1 MKYYSKRLII
11 WRSLVQAQAGPQT
24 KRLIPKG
31 IEPLLV
37 CKPTRYK
44 SVAWVILALI

>member
-1 MKYYSKRLII
+1 MF
-11 WRSLVQAQAGPQT
+11 QAGPQT

-37 CKPTRYK
+37 CRTSQYK
-44 SVAWVILALI
+44 SIAWVILALI